1 MNARLLSVSLALAA
15 GSIALP
21 AAAQAGD
28 PGEAAFNM
36 RCKACHTVA
45 AGGAPGPVAPNLRGV
60 VGRKAG
66 ASSYKNYS
74 PALKAAPITWNAAS
88 LDKFLATP
96 TKVVPGTRM
105 VMAVSDAGQRKAII
119 AWLAKQR

>member
-1 MNARLLSVSLALAA
+1 MNSRFFAVSLALLAGAA
-15 GSIALP
+15 ALP

-45 AGGAPGPVAPNLRGV
+45 PGGASTALAPNLRGV

-66 ASSYKNYS
+66 SGTFKNYS

-88 LDKFLATP
+88 LDKFLAAPGKT
-96 TKVVPGTRM
+96 VPGTRM
-105 VMAVSDAGQRKAII
+105 VIAVGDAAQRKALV

>member
-1 MNARLLSVSLALAA
+1 MITRFFAVSLALVA
-15 GSIALP
+15 GATTLP
-21 AAAQAGD
+21 AAAQTGD
-28 PGEAAFNM
+28 PGETAFNM

-45 AGGAPGPVAPNLRGV
+45 PGGASTALAPNLRGV

-66 ASSYKNYS
+66 ASTYKNYS
-74 PALKAAPITWNAAS
+74 GALKAAPIIWNAAS
-88 LDKFLATP
+88 LDKFLTAP

-105 VMAVSDAGQRKAII
+105 VLAVSDAGQRKAII

>member
-1 MNARLLSVSLALAA
+1 MITRFFAVSLALIA
-15 GSIALP
+15 GATALP

-45 AGGAPGPVAPNLRGV
+45 PGGASTALAPNLRGV

-66 ASSYKNYS
+66 ASTYKNYS

-105 VMAVSDAGQRKAII
+105 VMAVSDANQRKAII
-119 AWLAKQR
+119 AWLTKQR

>member
-1 MNARLLSVSLALAA
+1 MITRLSAISLALVA
-15 GSIALP
+15 GVSALP

-28 PGEAAFNM
+28 PGETAFNM

-45 AGGAPGPVAPNLRGV
+45 PGGASTALAPNLRGV

-66 ASSYKNYS
+66 AGTYKNYS

-88 LDKFLATP
+88 LDKFLTAP

-105 VMAVSDAGQRKAII
+105 VMAVSDANQRKAII
-119 AWLAKQR
+119 AWLGKQR

>member
-1 MNARLLSVSLALAA
+1 MITRFFAVTLALVA
-15 GSIALP
+15 GASALP

-28 PGEAAFNM
+28 PGETAFNM
-36 RCKACHTVA
+36 RCKACHTA
-45 AGGAPGPVAPNLRGV
+45 APGGASTALAPNLRGV

-66 ASSYKNYS
+66 AGTFKNYS

-96 TKVVPGTRM
+96 TKIVPGTRM
-105 VMAVSDAGQRKAII
+105 VMAVSDANQRKAII

>member
-1 MNARLLSVSLALAA
+1 MPMIAASVFAVPSQ
-15 GSIALP
+15 
-21 AAAQAGD
+21 AQAGD

-45 AGGAPGPVAPNLRGV
+45 PGGAPGPLAPNLRGV

-66 ASSYKNYS
+66 ASSFKNYS

-105 VMAVSDAGQRKAII
+105 VLAVSDANQRKAII

>member
-1 MNARLLSVSLALAA
+1 MNARLLAA
-15 GSIALP
+15 SIALSVISLP
-21 AAAQAGD
+21 AAAQSKD
-28 PGEAAFNM
+28 PGETAFNI

-45 AGGAPGPVAPNLRGV
+45 PGGASGPVGPNLRGV

-66 ASSYKNYS
+66 GGSFKNYS
-74 PALKAAPITWNAAS
+74 PALKAAPMTWNAAS
-88 LDKFLATP
+88 LDKFLTAP

-105 VMAVSDAGQRKAII
+105 VMAVSDANQRKAII

>member
-1 MNARLLSVSLALAA
+1 MRTRLLAIVPMIAA
-15 GSIALP
+15 GFVAMPLH
-21 AAAQAGD
+21 AQAAD
-28 PGEAAFNM
+28 PGETAFNM

-45 AGGAPGPVAPNLRGV
+45 PGGAAGPIAPNLRGV

-66 ASSYKNYS
+66 SSSFKNYS
-74 PALKAAPITWNAAS
+74 PALKAGPITWNAAT

-105 VMAVSDAGQRKAII
+105 VLAVSDAAQRKAII

>member
-1 MNARLLSVSLALAA
+1 MFTRFFAVSLALVA
-15 GSIALP
+15 GVTALP

-28 PGEAAFNM
+28 PGATAFNM

-45 AGGAPGPVAPNLRGV
+45 PGGASTALAPNLRGV

-66 ASSYKNYS
+66 ASTYKNYS
-74 PALKAAPITWNAAS
+74 PALKSAPITWNAAS

-105 VMAVSDAGQRKAII
+105 VMAVSDANQRKAII

>member
-1 MNARLLSVSLALAA
+1 MLTRTLALPFAMAAA
-15 GSIALP
+15 GLALP
-21 AAAQAGD
+21 AAAQAAD
-28 PGEAAFNM
+28 PGETAYNI

-45 AGGAPGPVAPNLRGV
+45 PGGASGPVGPNLRGV
-60 VGRKAG
+60 VGRKAAG
-66 ASSYKNYS
+66 GNFKNYS

-88 LDKFLATP
+88 LDKFLTAP

-105 VMAVSDAGQRKAII
+105 VMAVSDANQRKAII

>member
-1 MNARLLSVSLALAA
+1 MNARLFLFSFTLSAGALAFLA
-15 GSIALP
+15 P
-21 AAAQAGD
+21 AQAAD
-28 PGEAAFNM
+28 PGETAFNM

-45 AGGAPGPVAPNLRGV
+45 PGGAPGPIAPNLRGV

-74 PALKAAPITWNAAS
+74 PALKAAPIIWNAAS
-88 LDKFLATP
+88 LDKFLTAP

-105 VMAVSDAGQRKAII
+105 VLAVSDAGQRKALI

>member
-1 MNARLLSVSLALAA
+1 MFNRFLAA
-15 GSIALP
+15 SVAVAAAALALP

-28 PGEAAFNM
+28 PGETAFNI

-45 AGGAPGPVAPNLRGV
+45 PGGAAGPVAPNLRGV

-88 LDKFLATP
+88 LDKFLAAP
-96 TKVVPGTRM
+96 TKTVPGTRM
-105 VMAVSDAGQRKAII
+105 VMAVSDPNQRKAII

>member
-1 MNARLLSVSLALAA
+1 MITRIFAVSLALVA
-15 GSIALP
+15 GASGLP

-45 AGGAPGPVAPNLRGV
+45 PGGASTALAPNLRGV

-66 ASSYKNYS
+66 ASTFKNYS
-74 PALKAAPITWNAAS
+74 PALKAASITWNAAS
-88 LDKFLATP
+88 LDKFLTAP
-96 TKVVPGTRM
+96 TKLVPGTRM
-105 VMAVSDAGQRKAII
+105 VMAVGDANQRKSIV